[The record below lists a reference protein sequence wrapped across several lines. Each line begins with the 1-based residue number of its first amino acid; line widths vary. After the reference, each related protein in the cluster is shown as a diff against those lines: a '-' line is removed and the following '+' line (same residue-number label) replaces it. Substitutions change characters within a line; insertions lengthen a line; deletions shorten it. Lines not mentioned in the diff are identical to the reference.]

1 MMGSQSRIDHNQ
13 RQILT
18 VLFDYSERYPE
29 QWVPHYRLID
39 DLKMAEAAFSRALQ
53 GLVEPQNS
61 KNDFQPLVEMTHPSI
76 AYREFQG
83 DVIPLPDNATMS
95 DALFAIKFAWE
106 GNTARHNFYRI
117 TDLGVEHLVRI
128 TGPTRP
134 KTSIKPT
141 KSAASPSM
149 AMKKI
154 S

>member
-1 MMGSQSRIDHNQ
+1 MGRQSRIGHYQ

-39 DLKMAEAAFSRALQ
+39 DLKMDEITFSHALQ
-53 GLVEPQNS
+53 GLVEPHDSNS
-61 KNDFQPLVEMTHPSI
+61 DFQPLVEMTHPSI

-95 DALFAIKFAWE
+95 DALFAMKFAWE

-117 TDLGVEHLVRI
+117 TDLGVEHLVRM
-128 TGPTRP
+128 TSSTRP
-134 KTSIKPT
+134 KTSITPAS
-141 KSAASPSM
+141 SAASPSI
-149 AMKKI
+149 ALKKT